1 MRAFRLSPLVRNPGE
16 LKEPLLPR
24 EDEENYSILTIEEG
38 RELNEEK
45 LEINLV
51 LLFTILHQQK
61 SPVLQIRGLQTDFGK
76 LLQETLKLS
85 LKLSRYKY
93 STHYEVYL
101 KHIDK
106 LFQNTVN
113 ILTEEKNHFIFHL
126 NQLYLEHNLSTL
138 TNLYIYYIKIPFFQN
153 LQTYLNYKQQYPI
166 YNIPKYRVIHWMIQ
180 KNDKEKIE
188 IYKNYIIRTED
199 NLTFERFDNE
209 MKRLFEEMKRF
220 DKEMKRLFKENNLS
234 TLTEFIPIQSSEEK
248 ASDTRPFLPLIN
260 TRKSISSSKE
270 DPDREEI
277 EMNLA
282 LLYTILQRSF
292 QQNIINTGRGEP
304 QTAFGKLLQKI
315 LKLFFK
321 DESDKNYIDSLFENR
336 LDYTKNSK
344 LNNIMD
350 LYFSLNDVDDN
361 NERIEKLF
369 SFFKK
374 FKKEYLKELEEFFDN
389 KTKILYTDN
398 HKYMVVHWMN
408 TIDDDDM
415 NFFFKRKF
423 IPSDLNI
430 ETYKLTMNRIF
441 NKEHSLYESFSIRDY
456 FLTYHEDR
464 ENIINICE
472 RIVFKNKEILKKLV
486 KKGYLTE
493 ENNIYSYNDV
503 ITITSDG
510 IIYNS
515 STSETDKYKAIILLA
530 NIIKLSQMPL
540 SIERT
545 SKNTIRMLEF
555 LLDDNTYEYDKK
567 PLEERLEE
575 LKELKR
581 LNELKKVNER
591 DKQMDS
597 QAYSYNEMLQEG
609 PVSKKT
615 FFPSLSRVSNSVSKV
630 ASRLQQNITGS
641 KAEQPYTSYTSIGG
655 IKIKKINK
663 KVILGKE
670 RCIYKKPGDRK
681 EYIKHKGELIT
692 VKNYKKLH
700 QQKRK

>member
-1 MRAFRLSPLVRNPGE
+1 M
-16 LKEPLLPR
+16 
-24 EDEENYSILTIEEG
+24 
-38 RELNEEK
+38 
-45 LEINLV
+45 
-51 LLFTILHQQK
+51 
-61 SPVLQIRGLQTDFGK
+61 
-76 LLQETLKLS
+76 
-85 LKLSRYKY
+85 
-93 STHYEVYL
+93 
-101 KHIDK
+101 
-106 LFQNTVN
+106 
-113 ILTEEKNHFIFHL
+113 
-126 NQLYLEHNLSTL
+126 
-138 TNLYIYYIKIPFFQN
+138 
-153 LQTYLNYKQQYPI
+153 NYKQQYPI

-180 KNDKEKIE
+180 KNDEEKRE

-199 NLTFERFDNE
+199 NLTFERFDEE

-220 DKEMKRLFKENNLS
+220 DKENNLS
-234 TLTEFIPIQSSEEK
+234 TLTEFIPIKSSEDK
-248 ASDTRPFLPLIN
+248 ASDARPVLPPIN
-260 TRKSISSSKE
+260 TRKSIFSSKE

-292 QQNIINTGRGEP
+292 QQNIINTGKGEQ
-304 QTAFGKLLQKI
+304 QTRFGKLLQKI

-321 DESDKNYIDSLFENR
+321 DESDQKYIDSLFENR
-336 LDYTKNSK
+336 SDDTKIIFISK
-344 LNNIMD
+344 LNNIKA

-369 SFFKK
+369 SFFKIFE

-389 KTKILYTDN
+389 TSKKKILLTDIP
-398 HKYMVVHWMN
+398 KYRVVHWMN
-408 TIDDDDM
+408 LTIDEKKT
-415 NFFFKRKF
+415 FFSNKF
-423 IPSDLNI
+423 IPSNLSFQVYDD
-430 ETYKLTMNRIF
+430 KMNRLWIDYD
-441 NKEHSLYESFSIRDY
+441 SLYESFSIRDY

-464 ENIINICE
+464 KNIINKCE
-472 RIVFKNKEILKKLV
+472 RIVFKNKEILKELV

-493 ENNIYSYNDV
+493 KNNIYSYNDV

-510 IIYNS
+510 INYNS

-530 NIIKLSQMPL
+530 NIIKLSQTPL

-545 SKNTIRMLEF
+545 SNNTIRMLEF
-555 LLDDNTYEYDKK
+555 LLNDDGEYDKE
-567 PLEERLEE
+567 PLEER

-581 LNELKKVNER
+581 LNELKER
-591 DKQMDS
+591 DKHKQMDP
-597 QAYSYNEMLQEG
+597 QAYSYNEMLEEG

-615 FFPSLSRVSNSVSKV
+615 VFPSLSRVSKSVSKV
-630 ASRLQQNITGS
+630 VSRLQNITGN
-641 KAEQPYTSYTSIGG
+641 AEQPYTSIASTGG

-700 QQKRK
+700 QQKIK